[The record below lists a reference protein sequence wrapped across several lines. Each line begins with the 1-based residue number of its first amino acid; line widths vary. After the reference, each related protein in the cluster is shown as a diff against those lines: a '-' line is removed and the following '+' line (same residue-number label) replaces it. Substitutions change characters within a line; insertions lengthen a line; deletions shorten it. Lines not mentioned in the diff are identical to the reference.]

1 MAFRQ
6 FWVSGL
12 SFSMVV
18 VRFWMPDLVCFRV
31 TVHGGASDLSF
42 SMLSWCFSFGGIV
55 LGLFHFRVFFSA
67 EFFFFAGNVSL
78 LCLLRMADT
87 ALIVSASCP

>member
-1 MAFRQ
+1 M
-6 FWVSGL
+6 
-12 SFSMVV
+12 
-18 VRFWMPDLVCFRV
+18 
-31 TVHGGASDLSF
+31 
-42 SMLSWCFSFGGIV
+42 